1 MKKQNKHTHTYT
13 LVLTHSVIPS
23 VPEFATVMLMAEMHD
38 GVALHSQA
46 EVQWLPPLGPETVV
60 WPTL

>member
-1 MKKQNKHTHTYT
+1 MKKQNKHT

-46 EVQWLPPLGPETVV
+46 AVQWLPPLVPETVV
-60 WPTL
+60 WPIL